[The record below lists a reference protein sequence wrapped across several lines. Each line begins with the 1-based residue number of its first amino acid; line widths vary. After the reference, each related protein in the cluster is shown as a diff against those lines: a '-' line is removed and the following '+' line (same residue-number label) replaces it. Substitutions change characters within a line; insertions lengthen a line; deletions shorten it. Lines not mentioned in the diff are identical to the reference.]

1 MSSVSPS
8 RTHKNAVPS
17 PGRPVLAGGAVV
29 TREDQLRGTEVLIIH
44 RKRYDDW
51 TLPKGK
57 LEVGESV
64 PACAVREVR
73 EETGVTIRLSVP
85 LDSISY
91 EAGNAGL
98 KKVDYWGGVVLDSVP
113 RAPDAEVDV
122 VSWLP
127 VRAALGRLT
136 YSHDHF
142 LVQQYLAQ
150 PPTTPLIILRHAKAM
165 DRKDWSRKDSA
176 RPINSR
182 GRRQVTM
189 LVPMLAAYEVT
200 RLISSTSTR
209 CVTTVQPYAHEHKLD
224 IETHSLLSEEEGQ
237 ENPKGVAT
245 LARKI
250 RAATLESGKP
260 TAVCVHRPVMPHML
274 EALDIAPTNLVTGEF
289 LVAHLT
295 ADGTVHALE
304 KHRPQA

>member
-1 MSSVSPS
+1 VPSVSTARSGKDAAPS
-8 RTHKNAVPS
+8 S
-17 PGRPVLAGGAVV
+17 RPAILAAGAVV
-29 TREDQLRGTEVLIIH
+29 TREHPLLGTEVVIVH

-57 LEVGESV
+57 LDVAESL

-85 LDSISY
+85 LDSITY
-91 EAGNAGL
+91 EAGNSGL

-113 RAPDAEVDV
+113 RIPDAEVDL

-127 VRAALGRLT
+127 ARAALGRLT

-142 LVQQYLAQ
+142 LVQQWLEQ

-176 RPINSR
+176 RPLNSR
-182 GRRQVTM
+182 GRRQARM
-189 LVPMLAAYEVT
+189 LAPMLAAYGVT
-200 RLISSTSTR
+200 KLVSSTSTR
-209 CVTTVQPYAHEHKLD
+209 CTTTVLPYAHQLELGV
-224 IETHSLLSEEEGQ
+224 ETYSLLTEEEGKD
-237 ENPKGVAT
+237 EPKAVAN
-245 LARKI
+245 LAREI
-250 RAATLESGKP
+250 RAATAASGEP
-260 TAVCVHRPVMPHML
+260 TGICVHRPVLPHILDAL
-274 EALDIAPTNLVTGEF
+274 EIPSTTLLTGEF
-289 LVAHLT
+289 IVAHLT

-304 KHRPQA
+304 RHRPQA